1 MAPSIPSTSTTSRS
15 PDHTSTTTKS
25 SSSFSP
31 TASSAATTRHRQIT
45 NLQLPPR
52 PSPILV
58 STHEEMNPQ
67 RRSSM
72 EDCTIYAPPGTWDA
86 PDPTMAYLGLY
97 DGHGGMYDVTKDSRT
112 CSLSINKSLT
122 FGCLLFLSPFSP
134 FVPQLLLTIP
144 HVRKAATWSSIW
156 SMDFCFTLLTN

>member
-15 PDHTSTTTKS
+15 PDHTPTTTKS
-25 SSSFSP
+25 ASSFSP
-31 TASSAATTRHRQIT
+31 TASSSATTRHRKIT

-97 DGHGGMYDVTKDSRT
+97 DGHGGTMVTKDSKDSRT
-112 CSLSINKSLT
+112 RSLSFKKSLT
-122 FGCLLFLSPFSP
+122 FECLLFLSLFFPRSF
-134 FVPQLLLTIP
+134 
-144 HVRKAATWSSIW
+144 H
-156 SMDFCFTLLTN
+156 NY